1 MGRSSA
7 EQARQ
12 NRTRIV
18 EVASRLFRERGID
31 AVSVSDIMAAAG
43 MTVGGFYKHFASKEA
58 LAVEAAAFAFEDAV
72 KLWSKVLGKANG
84 TSSELRGRLVE
95 QYLRPNPQRHCPII
109 SFAPYAAGKE
119 GNSSTRRAYETG
131 TGALLA
137 TFAANEARDL
147 PTPEKDEP
155 DQEILL
161 LFAAMIGAR
170 VLGEAAGDADWVDA
184 VKKAVI
190 ERAGNE

>member
-1 MGRSSA
+1 MGRSSTQ
-7 EQARQ
+7 QARH

-18 EVASRLFRERGID
+18 EVASRLFREHGVD

-43 MTVGGFYKHFASKEA
+43 MTVGGFYKHFSSKEA
-58 LAVEAAAFAFEDAV
+58 LADEAAAFAFEDAA
-72 KLWSKVLGKANG
+72 KLWSKVLGEASG
-84 TSSELRGRLVE
+84 TSSEPRVQLVE

-119 GNSSTRRAYETG
+119 GNSSTRGAYETG

-147 PTPEKDEP
+147 PTPGEDKP
-155 DQEILL
+155 DQKILL

-170 VLGEAAGDADWVDA
+170 VMGEAAGDADWVDA
-184 VKKAVI
+184 IKKAVI